1 VAAFRN
7 WAAASECSSCEF
19 KAIRTEVKAT
29 TKLQAASGYD
39 AIFSPISP
47 WLLLHQS
54 FINGRRRTCPTA
66 PLIPS
71 CGGALKGKKP
81 QELFRTW
88 NNHMA
93 LLEGAGEHD
102 QVGVRQFA
110 VGMIRALGWTGKT
123 TGGGGV
129 GLVRSDGQ
137 AEGVIC
143 KKI

>member
-1 VAAFRN
+1 
-7 WAAASECSSCEF
+7 
-19 KAIRTEVKAT
+19 
-29 TKLQAASGYD
+29 
-39 AIFSPISP
+39 
-47 WLLLHQS
+47 
-54 FINGRRRTCPTA
+54 
-66 PLIPS
+66 
-71 CGGALKGKKP
+71 LKGKKP
-81 QELFRTW
+81 QGLFRLW

-129 GLVRSDGQ
+129 GLVHSDGL

-143 KKI
+143 KKR